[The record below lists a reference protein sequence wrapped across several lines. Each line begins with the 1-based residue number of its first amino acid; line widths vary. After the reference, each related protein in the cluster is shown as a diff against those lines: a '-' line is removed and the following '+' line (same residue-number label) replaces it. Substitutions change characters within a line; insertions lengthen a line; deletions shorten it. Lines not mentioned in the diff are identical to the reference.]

1 MNSTQQTGGFEAT
14 ARDFWATRPV
24 RPSTGSKA
32 AGVSAAIA
40 RRYGVDPILVRV
52 GFVVLFC
59 YGGAGLVLYMLGWLL
74 FPKEAAPLPGQTTPR
89 REPTRTWIAVTL
101 VLLLIP
107 AMLWMINSMAVL
119 GLAAGPV
126 ALYFLHRNQGDR
138 QVTGTSNPPPQ
149 ATPTGENTW
158 IYPGT
163 ASQQQTPPAWD
174 PLGAAPFAWDLP
186 EPQDPEPPEPQRRRF
201 RWYNPLALLVA
212 FVGATAVASLGAPG
226 YFATATALGL
236 LGAAMMIGAF
246 LHVGRWPIVIAV
258 PLAMVA
264 LLSSVAHQYRIGD
277 DLSLGDLHVA
287 PVEVA
292 DVQPTY
298 HRSAGTVD
306 VDLSALRMS
315 TGQVLR
321 TDVGVGAGT
330 VHVRVP
336 PEVDVRVRCGVDVG
350 DINCL
355 NGFSNG
361 EDLNQAITDVGQ
373 DGPGGGE
380 IVLNATAGTGT
391 VEVFRD

>member
-14 ARDFWATRPV
+14 VRDFWATRPV

-40 RRYGVDPILVRV
+40 RRYGVDSILVRV

-89 REPTRTWIAVTL
+89 REPTRTWVAVTL
-101 VLLLIP
+101 VLLLVP
-107 AMLWMINSMAVL
+107 AMLWMINSIAVL
-119 GLAAGPV
+119 GLAAGPIS
-126 ALYFLHRNQGDR
+126 LYFLHRNQGDR
-138 QVTGTSNPPPQ
+138 QVTGTSDPPAQ

-158 IYPGT
+158 VYPGT
-163 ASQQQTPPAWD
+163 TAQQTPPSWD

-186 EPQDPEPPEPQRRRF
+186 EPQEPEPPEPRARRF

-236 LGAAMMIGAF
+236 LGVAMMIGAF
-246 LHVGRWPIVIAV
+246 LRVGRWPIVLAV
-258 PLAMVA
+258 PLALVA

-277 DLSLGDLHVA
+277 DLDLGDVQVA
-287 PVEVA
+287 PVEIT
-292 DVQPTY
+292 DVQPVY
-298 HRSAGTVD
+298 DRDAGTLD
-306 VDLSALRMS
+306 LDLSALRIS
-315 TGQVLR
+315 TGDVVR
-321 TDVGVGAGT
+321 TTASVGAGR
-330 VHVRVP
+330 VQIRVP
-336 PEVDVRVRCGVDVG
+336 STVDVSAECEVEMGES
-350 DINCL
+350 ICL
-355 NGFSNG
+355 NRHSNG
-361 EDLNQAITDVGQ
+361 QDVHQSITDLGP

-380 IVLNATAGTGT
+380 IVLNATAGTGN
-391 VEVFRD
+391 VEVIRD